1 MSAVQAT
8 CPKCARPIAASAPRG
23 LCPSCLVSSV
33 FDLLGGVEPEDAPEM
48 PAPAAANERVG
59 DYELLEQIGRGGM
72 GVVFR
77 ARDTRLHRIV
87 ALKLILTGKLAS
99 DVEVKRFQAE
109 AQAAAQLEHP
119 NITPIYEVG
128 EAEGRHF
135 FAMKLMEGGSLAGK
149 VISETVISN
158 QSRGAGSGSLVTD
171 YSSLKARVVL
181 ITKIARAIHH
191 AHQRGILHRD
201 LKPGN
206 ILLDANGEPAVTD
219 FGLARRIED
228 DSELT
233 HSGAVLGSPC
243 YMAPE
248 QAAGHSHEV
257 TIAADIYSL
266 GAIFYELL
274 CGQPPFSGATPLET
288 LRRVIE
294 EEPVPPSRARRGV
307 TSNQSSVGKSARHG
321 QRGSPITDSLNTDY
335 FPTPDR
341 DLETIC
347 LKCLQK
353 NPAQRY
359 GTAEALADDLER
371 CLRGEPILARPISAA
386 ERAWKWVKRRPAAAA
401 LIAVCAGALVGFLI
415 LQHANEIRLTHERDL
430 ARVQERRAT
439 TNEVLARIEA
449 QRAETNALTARLNL
463 YAADIYTAGQLAESG
478 QVGPALTL
486 LKNHQPA
493 AGQSDLRGFEWHWL
507 RQRCEGDFAR
517 VLSNQT
523 SAVETLAISPDGRR
537 MASGDGRRIIL
548 WDVASWKPISAFP
561 DPNDRANWDA
571 KGAQALALMQRDPA
585 KGLQLISGQADLEKA
600 IASSRPDMA
609 HATVALAFSPDGQAM
624 LSAGS
629 EEYVKFWN
637 LENGRMRHWY
647 ESKNAVA
654 AFLPDGRVIS
664 FGEKSAHGR
673 LAQIVDP
680 TTGKTLRTL
689 TNDLTGLAVSPGG
702 GWLVTVGNQRNVTV
716 WNASNL
722 LVVASFRTPDPVRG
736 HVAIT
741 PDGKHIAAAIYDQEE
756 VRIYNVANG
765 GRQSGTGALGSQALA
780 LAFSPDGRRLAMG
793 MRNSTVRL
801 HDAVTGEL
809 IRRFTGHLGEVF
821 VVAWTPHGDLISAGQ
836 DHTVRVWSQA
846 QAAQRNSI
854 PNRFINFITAPAGD
868 LMAGV
873 TDDKRIVIW
882 NGRSAEPRPINERT
896 EFEPL
901 VFLPDQGGLLVTDR
915 NETKPA
921 TIELWRLTDG
931 ATLRAVTLPESGR
944 VVTSPDGTRVV
955 VWRKG
960 AAAVFDTASGR
971 ELTRF
976 DLGTVELVGDTTFDG
991 HRFNIRT
998 FPDGVM
1004 LWDAATGRRVAT
1016 LDAPEGGHAE
1026 RVATTP
1032 DGALLITGDRDY
1044 RLRIWDARDGQLLHT
1059 LAGHGGGIR
1068 ALAVSPDGR
1077 TLASASDDLQVKLW
1091 SLPTGRELLT
1101 LARSTDLGRLRFT
1114 PDGEAL
1120 VACHRWRGAHIWRAT
1135 LDKSGK

>member
-33 FDLLGGVEPEDAPEM
+33 FDLLGGVEADDAPEM
-48 PAPAAANERVG
+48 PAPAAAHERVG

-128 EAEGRHF
+128 ESEGRHY
-135 FAMKLMEGGSLAGK
+135 FAMKLMEGGSLAGRMQK
-149 VISETVISN
+149 EEGRRQNGETRSPGVQPPFLHS
-158 QSRGAGSGSLVTD
+158 SFSL
-171 YSSLKARVVL
+171 LHFCQ
-181 ITKIARAIHH
+181 IARAIHY

-206 ILLDANGEPAVTD
+206 ILLDTNGEPAVTD

-233 HSGAVLGSPC
+233 LSGAVLGSPC

-266 GAIFYELL
+266 GAILYELL
-274 CGQPPFSGATPLET
+274 CGQPPFSGGTALET
-288 LRRVIE
+288 MRRVVE
-294 EEPVPPSRARRGV
+294 EEPLPPGQRRQKAEGRRQKQGEGVISTSAFCIPPSAF
-307 TSNQSSVGKSARHG
+307 S
-321 QRGSPITDSLNTDY
+321 
-335 FPTPDR
+335 

-359 GTAEALADDLER
+359 ATAEALAEDLER
-371 CLRGEPILARPISAA
+371 WLRGEPILARPVSAA
-386 ERAWKWVKRRPAAAA
+386 ERAWKWVKRRPASAA
-401 LIAVCAGALVGFLI
+401 LIAVCAAALVGFI
-415 LQHANEIRLTHERDL
+415 FLQHANEVRLTHERDL

-439 TNEVLARIEA
+439 TNEALARIEA

-463 YAADIYTAGQLAESG
+463 YAADIYTAGQLVEAG
-478 QVGPALTL
+478 QVGSALTL
-486 LKNHQPA
+486 LKNHEPA
-493 AGQSDLRGFEWHWL
+493 VGQSDLRGFEWRWL

-517 VLSNQT
+517 VLSNHT
-523 SAVETLAISPDGRR
+523 FAVETLAISPDGRR
-537 MASGDGRRIIL
+537 MASGDARRIIL
-548 WDVASWKPISAFP
+548 WDIASWKPISAFP

-571 KGAQALALMQRDPA
+571 KGVQALALIQRDPA
-585 KGLQLISGQADLEKA
+585 KGLQLLSGQGDLEKA
-600 IASSRPDMA
+600 ISPSRPDMA
-609 HATVALAFSPDGQAM
+609 HATRALAFSPDGQTM
-624 LSAGS
+624 LSAGE
-629 EEYVKFWN
+629 EEYLKFWN
-637 LENGRMRHWY
+637 LENGRMRQWFA
-647 ESKNAVA
+647 SKNADA

-673 LAQIVDP
+673 LAEMVDP
-680 TTGKTLRTL
+680 ATGKTLRTV

-702 GWLVTVGNQRNVTV
+702 RWLVTVGNQRNVTV
-716 WNASNL
+716 WNTSNL

-736 HVAIT
+736 HLAIT
-741 PDGKHIAAAIYDQEE
+741 PDGQRIAAAIYDQEE
-756 VRIYNVANG
+756 VRIFNVANG
-765 GRQSGTGALGSQALA
+765 GRQSGTGTLGSQTLA

-801 HDAVTGEL
+801 HDTLTGEL
-809 IRRFTGHLGEVF
+809 LRRFTGHLGEVF
-821 VVAWTPHGDLISAGQ
+821 AVAWTPLGDLVSAGQ

-854 PNRFINFITAPAGD
+854 PHRFIGFITAPAGD
-868 LMAGV
+868 QMAGV
-873 TDDKRIVIW
+873 TDDKRILIW
-882 NGRSAEPRPINERT
+882 DGRSAEPRPINDRP

-901 VFLPDQGGLLVTDR
+901 AFIPNQAALLVADR
-915 NETKPA
+915 NETKRA
-921 TIELWRLTDG
+921 TVELWRLTDG
-931 ATLRAVTLPESGR
+931 ATLRTLTLSENGR
-944 VVTSPDGTRVV
+944 VLASPDGARVV
-955 VWRKG
+955 VWRKE
-960 AAAVFDTASGR
+960 AAAVFDAANGR
-971 ELTRF
+971 ELARF
-976 DLGTVELVGDTTFDG
+976 DPGALQLQNEATFDG
-991 HRFNIRT
+991 NRFNIRT
-998 FPDGVM
+998 FPDGVI
-1004 LWDAATGRRVAT
+1004 LWDVATGQRVVT

-1026 RVATTP
+1026 RLTTTP
-1032 DGALLITGDRDY
+1032 DGSLVITGDRDY
-1044 RLRIWDARDGQLLHT
+1044 RLRVWDARDGQLLHT
-1059 LAGHGGGIR
+1059 LPGHGGGIR

-1077 TLASASDDLQVKLW
+1077 TLASVADDLQVKLW
-1091 SLPTGRELLT
+1091 SLPTGRELMT

-1114 PDGEAL
+1114 PDGEGL
-1120 VACHRWRGAHIWRAT
+1120 VATHRWRGAHIWRAT
-1135 LDKSGK
+1135 SEQGGK

>member
-8 CPKCARPIAASAPRG
+8 CPKCARVIAASAPRG

-33 FDLLGGVEPEDAPEM
+33 FDLLGGVEADDAPEM
-48 PAPAAANERVG
+48 PAPAVANERVG

-87 ALKLILTGKLAS
+87 ALKLILAGKLAS
-99 DVEVKRFQAE
+99 EVEVKRFQAE

-128 EAEGRHF
+128 ESDGRHF

-158 QSRGAGSGSLVTD
+158 QSRRASGDALNTDSLVTD

-181 ITKIARAIHH
+181 ITTIARAIHY

-206 ILLDANGEPAVTD
+206 ILLDAKGEPAVTD

-233 HSGAVLGSPC
+233 LSGAVLGSPC

-257 TIAADIYSL
+257 TIGADIYSL

-274 CGQPPFSGATPLET
+274 CGQPPFSGATALET
-288 LRRVIE
+288 MRRVIE
-294 EEPVPPSRARRGV
+294 EEPLPPGQLRQKAEGRRQKQGARVTSTSAFSIPPSAF
-307 TSNQSSVGKSARHG
+307 S
-321 QRGSPITDSLNTDY
+321 
-335 FPTPDR
+335 

-347 LKCLQK
+347 LKCLAKQ
-353 NPAQRY
+353 PARRY
-359 GTAEALADDLER
+359 ASAAALADDLDR
-371 CLRGEPILARPISAA
+371 WRRGEPILARPVSGV
-386 ERAWKWVKRRPAAAA
+386 ERVWKWVKRRPASAA
-401 LIAVCAGALVGFLI
+401 LIAVCATALVGFI
-415 LQHANEIRLTHERDL
+415 FLQRANEVRLTHERDL

-439 TNEVLARIEA
+439 TNEVLARLEA

-463 YAADIYTAGQLAESG
+463 YAADIYTAGQLVEAG
-478 QVGPALTL
+478 QIGPALTL
-486 LKNHQPA
+486 LKNHEPA

-517 VLSNQT
+517 VLSNHT
-523 SAVETLAISPDGRR
+523 FAVETLAISPDGRR
-537 MASGDGRRIIL
+537 MASGDARRIIL
-548 WDVASWKPISAFP
+548 WDIATWKPASAFP

-585 KGLQLISGQADLEKA
+585 KGLQLLSGQADLEKA
-600 IASSRPDMA
+600 ISPSRPDMA
-609 HATVALAFSPDGQAM
+609 HATVALAFSPDGQTM

-637 LENGRMRHWY
+637 LENGRMRQWF
-647 ESKNAVA
+647 ESKNATAV
-654 AFLPDGRVIS
+654 FLPDSRVIS

-673 LAQIVDP
+673 MAEIVDP
-680 TTGKTLRTL
+680 ATGKSLRTF
-689 TNDLTGLAVSPGG
+689 TNDLTGLAVSPNGR
-702 GWLVTVGNQRNVTV
+702 WLVTVANQRNVTV

-722 LVVASFRTPDPVRG
+722 LLVASFRTPDPVRG
-736 HVAIT
+736 HLAIA
-741 PDGKHIAAAIYDQEE
+741 PDGQRIAAAIYDQEE
-756 VRIYNVANG
+756 VRIFNVANG
-765 GRQSGTGALGSQALA
+765 GRQSGTVTLGSQALT
-780 LAFSPDGRRLAMG
+780 LAFSPDGQRLAMG

-801 HDAVTGEL
+801 HDALTGEML
-809 IRRFTGHLGEVF
+809 RRFTGHLGEVF
-821 VVAWTPHGDLISAGQ
+821 VVAWTPQGDLISAGQ

-882 NGRSAEPRPINERT
+882 DGRSAEPRPINDRT

-901 VFLPDQGGLLVTDR
+901 VLLPDQGALLVTDR

-921 TIELWRLTDG
+921 TVELWSLTDG
-931 ATLRAVTLPESGR
+931 ATLRSVTLSESGR
-944 VVTSPDGTRVV
+944 VVASPDGARVV

-960 AAAVFDTASGR
+960 DAAVFDTTSGR

-976 DLGTVELVGDTTFDG
+976 DLGTVELVGDATFDG
-991 HRFNIRT
+991 HRFTIRT

-1016 LDAPEGGHAE
+1016 LDAPNGGQAE

-1044 RLRIWDARDGQLLHT
+1044 RLRIWDARDGQLIHT

-1077 TLASASDDLQVKLW
+1077 TFASVSDDLQVKLW
-1091 SLPTGRELLT
+1091 SLTTGRELMT
-1101 LARSTDLGRLRFT
+1101 LARSADLGRLRFT
-1114 PDGEAL
+1114 ADGQAL
-1120 VACHRWRGAHIWRAT
+1120 VASHRWRGGHIWRAT
-1135 LDKSGK
+1135 MDRRGK